1 MTARRKENLA
11 IATNA
16 KVDTTIRVTG
26 KTLNIHIRSILD
38 HMTQQK
44 AVPRHLKSAP
54 GRYFQT

>member
-26 KTLNIHIRSILD
+26 KLLIFT
-38 HMTQQK
+38 
-44 AVPRHLKSAP
+44 
-54 GRYFQT
+54 

>member
-11 IATNA
+11 IAA